1 MLYWIILWLPVP
13 SKKDIW
19 LHINTENVLLEVIF
33 LSCWSTVFD
42 AVKDVYM
49 LVWSQLS
56 KISTAH
62 VNHGRVLYRVSSF
75 SQPDSLIPFTFNAY
89 FTTNYIASVWE
100 VILNIYLNVDPGN
113 KGLSNKLLF
122 TCSHTILMKNLNGK
136 QNLRPGKDICSCLVK
151 FYCTTD
157 TVYAEYTW
165 IISCISLVSLCL
177 LCNDS
182 CWDSAIANRHNIDHN
197 ACGKMVIS
205 SFTQL
210 FFSSIPHTN

>member
-1 MLYWIILWLPVP
+1 MNHFVASSAKQKKYDSISILKMFYWRWF
-13 SKKDIW
+13 
-19 LHINTENVLLEVIF
+19 F
-33 LSCWSTVFD
+33 LSCWSTVFE

-89 FTTNYIASVWE
+89 FTTKYIASVWE

-113 KGLSNKLLF
+113 KGLSNQLLF

-136 QNLRPGKDICSCLVK
+136 QNLRPEKDICSCLVK
-151 FYCTTD
+151 FYCTID

-182 CWDSAIANRHNIDHN
+182 CWDSAIANDIILTTMHVGRW
-197 ACGKMVIS
+197 
-205 SFTQL
+205 
-210 FFSSIPHTN
+210 

>member
-1 MLYWIILWLPVP
+1 MA
-13 SKKDIW
+13 SSAKQKNIW

-33 LSCWSTVFD
+33 LSRWSTVFE

-75 SQPDSLIPFTFNAY
+75 SQPDSLILLHSFTFNAY

-113 KGLSNKLLF
+113 KGLSNQLLF
-122 TCSHTILMKNLNGK
+122 TSSHTILNGK
-136 QNLRPGKDICSCLVK
+136 QNLRPEKDICSYLVK
-151 FYCTTD
+151 FYCTID

-177 LCNDS
+177 LCGDS
-182 CWDSAIANRHNIDHN
+182 CWDSAIDNRHNIDHN

-205 SFTQL
+205 SFAQL